1 MAIVMTTPYL
11 NRRGPS
17 EVETVVTKS
26 IRRLALVAG
35 FAVASVVAMAF
46 ASPAQAS
53 WCAVYQSGAENCGF
67 STQAQ
72 CAAAVSGA
80 GGF

>member
-1 MAIVMTTPYL
+1 MTIY
-11 NRRGPS
+11 
-17 EVETVVTKS
+17 
-26 IRRLALVAG
+26 IRRLALAAG
-35 FAVASVVAMAF
+35 LAVASVVVGTL

-72 CAAAVSGA
+72 CAASVSGA
-80 GGF
+80 GGFCRSSGYGYGTEPAPRRR

>member
-1 MAIVMTTPYL
+1 M
-11 NRRGPS
+11 
-17 EVETVVTKS
+17 TKS

-80 GGF
+80 GGFCRSSGYGYGSEPARRRR